1 MRRATQ
7 YVRGRRRFLIGSASA
22 GAACLWPLRL
32 QDAPSKIGK
41 RGKVGDT
48 GGAAVPSNRVSLAD
62 FGGVPGAGRTI
73 LASAF
78 SRALA
83 ALERRG
89 GGILLV
95 PPGLYDFGSHADP
108 AYIILCRNVRNV
120 AISAYGATFM
130 ATTSA
135 QVVPNMFYFFNFSNV
150 TIAGASF
157 IDPGFSPWVNWRGM
171 YCVGI
176 QADQASSGLRMVDCY
191 AERVVGLL
199 ASNNNTSS
207 QRYLSDISVQGEVR
221 YSYYGVAA
229 SFIMKNVNV
238 DLVCHNVRRAFI
250 ACSLRKG
257 EIAITASNSLN
268 WPGSNGLVSLAT
280 NGASTGNVENV
291 RVRVDVSGDC
301 IHSAYVHFY
310 HQGPEVKGYIRDV
323 DATVNVIESNST
335 GTLFL
340 FDHEVDGVQRKT
352 ARTWDR
358 IALHGKVAPGYT
370 GKIIANPSITISPGA
385 VSIDC
390 NLARLGAAMS

>member
-1 MRRATQ
+1 MRVGTEYA
-7 YVRGRRRFLIGSASA
+7 RGRRRFLIGSAGA
-22 GAACLWPLRL
+22 GAACLWPVRL
-32 QDAPSKIGK
+32 QDAPPRIGK

-73 LASAF
+73 LAGAF
-78 SRALA
+78 GRALA

-89 GGILLV
+89 GGILFV
-95 PPGLYDFGSHADP
+95 PPGLYDFGSHVDP

-135 QVVPNMFYFFNFSNV
+135 RVVPNMFYFFNFSNV

-157 IDPGFSPWVNWRGM
+157 IDPGFSPWLNWRGM

-191 AERVVGLL
+191 AESVVGLF
-199 ASNNNTSS
+199 ASNNNAAS
-207 QRYLSDISVQGEVR
+207 QRHLSDISVQGEVR
-221 YSYYGVAA
+221 HAYYGVGA
-229 SFIMKNVNV
+229 SFIMKNVSV

-257 EIAITASNSLN
+257 DIAVTTSNSLN

-280 NGASTGNVENV
+280 NGASSGNVENV

-310 HQGPEVKGYIRDV
+310 HQGPEAEGHIRDV
-323 DATVNVIESNST
+323 DATVNVIDSHST

-340 FDHEVDGVQRKT
+340 FDHEVDGVQRNT

-358 IALHGKVAPGYT
+358 ISLHGKVAPGYT
-370 GKIIANPSITISPGA
+370 GKIIANPSMTTSPGT
-385 VSIDC
+385 VYVDC
-390 NLARLGAAMS
+390 NLASIWTR

>member
-7 YVRGRRRFLIGSASA
+7 YVRGRRRFLLGSASA
-22 GAACLWPLRL
+22 GAACLWPMRL
-32 QDAPSKIGK
+32 QDAPPKIGK

-62 FGGVPGAGRTI
+62 FGGIPGAGRTI